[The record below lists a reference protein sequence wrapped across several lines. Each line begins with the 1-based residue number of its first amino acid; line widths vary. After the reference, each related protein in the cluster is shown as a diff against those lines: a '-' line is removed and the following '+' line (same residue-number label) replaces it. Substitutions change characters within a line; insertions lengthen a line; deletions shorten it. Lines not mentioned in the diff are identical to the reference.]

1 MSDGTEGPDLESL
14 RLLADL
20 ILAQE
25 TGIGDGSLI
34 AVGGYVWP
42 SPRAGTVPSFT
53 EILGT
58 LREDRRRDPF
68 WDDSGILGTGE

>member
-1 MSDGTEGPDLESL
+1 MGEPAGADLEAL

-25 TGIGDGSLI
+25 AGIVDGSLV
-34 AVGGYVWP
+34 AAGGYVWP
-42 SPRAGTVPSFT
+42 NPRAGTVPSFE

-58 LREDRRRDPF
+58 LREDRRRDGF

>member
-1 MSDGTEGPDLESL
+1 VSESAGGAAPKAL

-25 TGIGDGSLI
+25 QGIADGSLI
-34 AVGGYVWP
+34 KAGGYVFP
-42 SPRAGTVPSFT
+42 GPRAGTVPSFE

-58 LREDRRRDPF
+58 LREDRRREGF
-68 WDDSGILGTGE
+68 WDDSGILGTAD

>member
-1 MSDGTEGPDLESL
+1 MSDGTEGPDLEAL

-25 TGIGDGSLI
+25 VGIVDGSLV
-34 AVGGYVWP
+34 AVGGYVFP
-42 SPRAGTVPSFT
+42 SPRAGTVPSFE

-58 LREDRRRDPF
+58 LREDSRRDGF